1 MKLKQRLNKLK
12 SMYEKSKSA
21 QVGFDCI
28 CPSCSTTFK
37 KENYQQAFCK
47 TKGGTIC
54 KDYYWNNVTPN
65 KRNNKTRIS
74 PANASFM
81 ADKQNYE
88 DHKTIFD
95 RAFYSFDEGWDGHKD
110 TF

>member
-1 MKLKQRLNKLK
+1 
-12 SMYEKSKSA
+12 
-21 QVGFDCI
+21 
-28 CPSCSTTFK
+28 
-37 KENYQQAFCK
+37 
-47 TKGGTIC
+47 
-54 KDYYWNNVTPN
+54 
-65 KRNNKTRIS
+65 
-74 PANASFM
+74 M